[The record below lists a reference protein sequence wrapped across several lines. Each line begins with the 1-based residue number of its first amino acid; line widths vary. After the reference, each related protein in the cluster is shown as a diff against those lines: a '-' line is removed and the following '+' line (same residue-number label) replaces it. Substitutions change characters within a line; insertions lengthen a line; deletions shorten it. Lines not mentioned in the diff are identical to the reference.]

1 MIRERL
7 IMNYKVNNEYNCE
20 FENVKRIGIGT
31 GKIFY
36 VYKDNLP
43 FLSVEINLLIGD
55 FFVDSIIVGEYLY
68 IGNYYEGV
76 YVINLKDFSFNNISV
91 DGYFGYFVK
100 NQDYIYILGCE
111 NIIAIDIDA
120 RFVWKSDNIAVD
132 GIVCNGIEGHIMYIS
147 CEMDPPGG
155 WEDMKIDLLTGN
167 TIDLEH

>member
-1 MIRERL
+1 
-7 IMNYKVNNEYNCE
+7 MNYKVNNEYKCE

-36 VYKDNLP
+36 VYKDNMP

-100 NQDYIYILGCE
+100 NQEYIYILGCE
-111 NIIAIDIDA
+111 SIIAIDIDA
-120 RFVWKSDNIAVD
+120 RFVWKSDSIAVD

-167 TIDLEH
+167 IINSK

>member
-1 MIRERL
+1 MD
-7 IMNYKVNNEYNCE
+7 YKVNNEYNCE

-36 VYKDNLP
+36 VYKDNMP

-76 YVINLKDFSFNNISV
+76 YVINLKDFTFNNISV
-91 DGYFGYFVK
+91 DGYFGYFVN

-155 WEDMKIDLLTGN
+155 WEDMKIDLLTGKTIN
-167 TIDLEH
+167 T

>member
-1 MIRERL
+1 
-7 IMNYKVNNEYNCE
+7 MNYKVNNEYNCE

-36 VYKDNLP
+36 VYRDNMP

-76 YVINLKDFSFNNISV
+76 YVIDLKDFTFNNISI
-91 DGYFGYFVK
+91 DGYFGYFVN

-155 WEDMKIDLLTGN
+155 WEDMKIDLLTGK
-167 TIDLEH
+167 TIT